1 MTKHKH
7 DIRHP
12 LEVQLMIGRLLAL
25 SVAFLGMGS
34 SLASAAIGAEP
45 DLRQRVDRL
54 VTPYIEHEVVVGMTV
69 GVLAEGRQWVAGYGR
84 LSAGQDQPPDGET
97 VYEIGSI
104 SKVFTGILL
113 GDAVARREL
122 TLQQAVGELL
132 PGEPGNLAKDEQ
144 PVQLWH
150 LATHTSGLPRLPNN
164 MRPTDLANPYADYSV
179 EQLHACLKAVELSH
193 VPGEKADYSNL
204 GMGLLGHLLAQKA
217 GLSYERLVTERIAKP
232 LGMNSTG
239 IELSASMRERLAPP
253 HSADGLLPPNWDLPT
268 LAGAGALRGT
278 ANDLLRL
285 LAAHLDPPQGEL
297 AEALDLAWKIHW
309 EPKDNPSFAMG
320 LGWHV
325 ARDGHSRW
333 HTGQT
338 GGYHGIVFVSRQLK
352 TAVVV
357 LANTATGE
365 VDRLAEDVFRMLAG
379 AEVEPR
385 EFVPA
390 VEVAADVMRRY
401 VGRYALAPEFHLTV
415 TLEEDR
421 LMVQATGQPAARV
434 FPKTDTQW
442 FYKVVN
448 AQLTFQTDEQG
459 RCQGLILHQS
469 GREMPARRVEDE

>member
-1 MTKHKH
+1 
-7 DIRHP
+7 
-12 LEVQLMIGRLLAL
+12 
-25 SVAFLGMGS
+25 
-34 SLASAAIGAEP
+34 
-45 DLRQRVDRL
+45 
-54 VTPYIEHEVVVGMTV
+54 
-69 GVLAEGRQWVAGYGR
+69 
-84 LSAGQDQPPDGET
+84 
-97 VYEIGSI
+97 
-104 SKVFTGILL
+104 
-113 GDAVARREL
+113 
-122 TLQQAVGELL
+122 
-132 PGEPGNLAKDEQ
+132 
-144 PVQLWH
+144 
-150 LATHTSGLPRLPNN
+150 
-164 MRPTDLANPYADYSV
+164 
-179 EQLHACLKAVELSH
+179 
-193 VPGEKADYSNL
+193 
-204 GMGLLGHLLAQKA
+204 
-217 GLSYERLVTERIAKP
+217 
-232 LGMNSTG
+232 MNSTG

-297 AEALDLAWKIHW
+297 AEALDLAWQIHW
-309 EPKDNPSFAMG
+309 EPEDNSSFAMG

-325 ARDGHSRW
+325 ARDGHTRW

-338 GGYHGIVFVSRQLK
+338 GGYHGVVFVSRQLK

-385 EFVPA
+385 EFAPA